1 MSKFN
6 LSWQESDVQFLEALL
21 LATGGDGGAPL
32 QEVLLMSD
40 ALDGVVLSLQEV
52 EDGVLRL
59 LSAGF
64 IAVRKNK
71 LSLSPEFLLAYEEI
85 TLREGM
91 EEDDT
96 KPLLKL
102 LQQHS
107 LDEQHLEEVKASILK
122 KYKLKEQY
130 RQYLEQF
137 G

>member
-6 LSWQESDVQFLEALL
+6 LTWQETDVQLLEALL
-21 LATGGDGGAPL
+21 LATGGEGAAPL

-52 EDGVLRL
+52 EEGVLKL
-59 LSAGF
+59 LSVGF
-64 IAVRKNK
+64 IAIQKNK
-71 LSLSPEFLLAYEEI
+71 LSLSPEFLQAYEEI

-91 EEDDT
+91 QEDEN

-107 LDEQHLEEVKASILK
+107 LEQQRLEEQKNTALK
-122 KYKLKEQY
+122 KYKLKNQY
-130 RQYLEQF
+130 QQYLEQF